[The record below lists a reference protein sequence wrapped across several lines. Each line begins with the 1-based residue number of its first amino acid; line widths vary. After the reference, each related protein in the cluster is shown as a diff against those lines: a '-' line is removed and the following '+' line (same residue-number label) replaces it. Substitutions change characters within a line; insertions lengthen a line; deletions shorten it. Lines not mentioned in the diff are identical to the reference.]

1 MGVTQTKG
9 TALIDTDEGRRRD
22 RLPVNREQGLLARPY
37 HRLLKLRARSPS
49 DYRTPGSVT
58 KIVNDAER
66 GHSGSERATEDAGR
80 GELSPRGFRLQLA
93 PAIPGTPRLCS
104 GTELHIGSV
113 GDAPMSKHQWSA
125 APAKSS
131 YRLRP
136 TLAVLFI
143 Y

>member
-22 RLPVNREQGLLARPY
+22 RLPVNRERGLLARPY
-37 HRLLKLRARSPS
+37 HRSLKLRARSPS

-58 KIVNDAER
+58 KIVNDVER

-93 PAIPGTPRLCS
+93 PAIPETPRLCL

-113 GDAPMSKHQWSA
+113 GDAPMSKQKIE
-125 APAKSS
+125 PPVERSS
-131 YRLRP
+131 R
-136 TLAVLFI
+136 
-143 Y
+143 

>member
-22 RLPVNREQGLLARPY
+22 RLPVNRERGLLARPY

-58 KIVNDAER
+58 KLVNDAER

-80 GELSPRGFRLQLA
+80 GELSPSGFRLQSRTSNSGNTPSMLRH
-93 PAIPGTPRLCS
+93 GTTHRECRGRTDVEAENRTTS
-104 GTELHIGSV
+104 GAQLPLNRVIDYV
-113 GDAPMSKHQWSA
+113 Q
-125 APAKSS
+125 
-131 YRLRP
+131 R
-136 TLAVLFI
+136 
-143 Y
+143 